1 MQARLWIRYLCG
13 QGSAIREVA
22 ESRSALWTGIGL
34 VLLTSIARNYDQT
47 FIGEKIFLWLFGSL
61 LFSMVSGTWLYII
74 VYGWFV
80 RRGAADADGNKP
92 AFWSGWRGFMGL
104 FWMTAPIAWL
114 YAIPVERFYDS
125 IIAAKLNLCLLA
137 IVSFWRVALMARVFQ
152 VMAKAPFMMIL
163 VWVLLAAAVEV
174 CVVVFFGG
182 SFAKRIMAG
191 MGGMRNSPEEEI
203 LYSAMSAV
211 FTVAFWAVPVA
222 LVTALLWRP
231 FGRLTPLPGLQS
243 RPIAWGSL
251 TMLVLFWVVVAIVPQ
266 RELVNSVAVER
277 MVASGQARA
286 ALDYLGRH
294 ERTDF
299 APARTLPPK
308 AHESELFEQL
318 PACFDEVQSADP
330 TWVRRHLVGRLDEM
344 MVHYGPRWKRKTR
357 LASLPPEEQ
366 IQHIVDGVKWLG
378 PDAEGLL
385 KLVNG
390 LERIPEGQAWLA
402 TNKTF
407 LQALQQTVND
417 PDGQKSSNAKPEPE
431 QLSNWLSLSNR
442 LRDLLPGDWPNPIA
456 SPPQTPKPVQP

>member
-1 MQARLWIRYLCG
+1 MQASLWLRYLLG
-13 QGSAIREVA
+13 QGRAIREVA

-34 VLLTSIARNYDQT
+34 VLLTAIARNYDQT
-47 FIGEKIFLWLFGSL
+47 FIGEKPFLWLFGPL
-61 LFSMVSGTWLYII
+61 LFSVVSGTWLYIV

-80 RRGAADADGNKP
+80 RRGTADADGHKP
-92 AFWSGWRGFMGL
+92 AFWSGWRCFMGL
-104 FWMTAPIAWL
+104 FWMTAPVAWL

-125 IIAAKLNLCLLA
+125 IAAAKLNLCLLA

-152 VMAKAPFMMIL
+152 VMAGAPFVMGL
-163 VWVLLAAAVEV
+163 VWVLLASAVEV
-174 CVVVFFGG
+174 CVVVLFGG

-203 LYSAMSAV
+203 LYKAMSTV

-231 FGRLTPLPGLQS
+231 FGRLTPLPGLQP

-251 TMLVLFWVVVAIVPQ
+251 TTLALFWVVVAIMPQ

-277 MVASGQARA
+277 LIASGQARA
-286 ALDYLGRH
+286 ALDYLGKRD
-294 ERTDF
+294 RTDF
-299 APARTLPPK
+299 APARILPPRPY
-308 AHESELFEQL
+308 ERELFEQL
-318 PACFDEVQSADP
+318 PACFDVLQSADP
-330 TWVRRHLVGRLDEM
+330 IWVRRHLLRRLDEM
-344 MVHYGPRWKRKTR
+344 MVHYGPRWNPRTR
-357 LASLPPEEQ
+357 LESLPPEEQ
-366 IQHIVDGVKWLG
+366 IQHIVDGVEWHG

-390 LERIPEGQAWLA
+390 VERIPEGQAWLA

-417 PDGQKSSNAKPEPE
+417 PDVRKSSKAKSETE
-431 QLSNWLSLSNR
+431 QMADWLSLSNR
-442 LRDLLPGDWPNPIA
+442 LRDLLPGDWLKPIA
-456 SPPQTPKPVQP
+456 SPPETPPLVQP